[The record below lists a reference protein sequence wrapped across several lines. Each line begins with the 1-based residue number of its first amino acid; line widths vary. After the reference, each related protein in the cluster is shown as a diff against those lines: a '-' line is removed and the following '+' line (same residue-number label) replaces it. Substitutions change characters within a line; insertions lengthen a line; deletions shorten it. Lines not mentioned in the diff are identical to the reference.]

1 MNVTF
6 SDWELAKYPELAT
19 LHIGA
24 YEVLSI
30 LIVNVLP
37 FTSSEQKDKLLS
49 YLLFNPEAQAGITG
63 LILFALMGIVA
74 VGVVGWAIDIAR
86 KFKRLNHDDQKYI
99 FLELHPLHNQEQ
111 KVLSTTELFK
121 VLHSTLGQ
129 QYVPYSL
136 EIVSSKREGIRYV
149 LRIPESDNKLV
160 QQVLK
165 SHIPYLKIIQS
176 IDYLEGISA
185 ESVCIHEFGLT
196 SEFPYPLSVP
206 EMLDIQDPIS
216 YMASSLGGLKDGEM
230 VALQYVIQT
239 LTPKEQKVRAELLSR
254 IVNDEP
260 VFKQIQATKKRT
272 LGNTVIVWAFRILL
286 FIPFPWLVVAY
297 YLIKP
302 FIQKRTVMYTMG
314 QQELVSRIKYK
325 LEQPLY
331 NVAIR
336 AIISGVSEKT
346 KQEKLKGLHAAFS
359 SFDNSFQAIKPV
371 SQTIL
376 HYVSIFQKLQLL
388 STQKRRFITGN
399 SSTLSTVELAA
410 LYHFPN
416 YKSGTVEDLVTTH
429 SKDLPLPLSVKNT
442 NFDVIFAK
450 SETSE
455 SDIPIGLTDE
465 DRSRHVYILG
475 QTGSG
480 KSTIIYH
487 MAKDD
492 IQKGRGVAII
502 DPHGDLAEDLL
513 ATVPENRI
521 QDCVYLNPF
530 DVRFPI
536 GINILELTPG
546 LKEDELEQ
554 EKELVCEGVISVF
567 RRVFSNDE
575 KTNAHRIEY
584 ILRNAIY
591 TTFTI
596 PDATIFTV
604 YELLNNPKFQKSVTK
619 NLQDQNLKDF
629 WKNEF
634 EKAGNYQI
642 VKMVSG
648 VTAKIGRFL
657 FSPSAKRM
665 LEQPRSTINFGEILD
680 DNKILICN
688 LSEGK
693 VGEDTSQLLGTT
705 ILAKLQQAAMRRA
718 MTKASKRQPF
728 YIFVDEF
735 QNFATSSFTK
745 LLSGG
750 RKFGLRMTIA
760 QQTTAQQEDQN
771 VTNIILANTGAV
783 ICFRTA
789 SPIDAQLM
797 ADQFQPYLG
806 KSDINNL
813 PRYHFYMRLAAVE
826 PEEPFSGITLPI
838 EADNRVEFIDR
849 IIATSRANYASEFK
863 ISEQKT
869 TRSNTTSKVAKQ
881 KPPES
886 DINTLV

>member
-6 SDWELAKYPELAT
+6 PDWALAKYPELAT

-24 YEVLSI
+24 YETVSI
-30 LIVNVLP
+30 FIVNVLP
-37 FTSSEQKDKLLS
+37 FTSPVQKDKLLS
-49 YLLFNPEAQAGITG
+49 YLLFNPAAQANITF
-63 LILFALMGIVA
+63 LILIALVGIA
-74 VGVVGWAIDIAR
+74 VTGVVVWVLGMAR
-86 KFKRLNHDDQKYI
+86 KFKQLTQDDQKYVL
-99 FLELHPLHNQEQ
+99 LELHPLHTQEQ
-111 KVLSTTELFK
+111 KLLSTTELFT

-129 QYVPYSL
+129 QSVPYSL

-165 SHIPYLKIIQS
+165 SHVPHLKIIQAK
-176 IDYLEGISA
+176 DYLEGISA
-185 ESVCIHEFGLT
+185 ESARIHEFGLT
-196 SEFPYPLSVP
+196 TEFPYPLSTP
-206 EMLDIQDPIS
+206 EGFDVQDPIS
-216 YMASSLGGLKDGEM
+216 YLASSLGGLKNGEM
-230 VALQYVIQT
+230 VVLQYVIQP
-239 LTPKEQKVRAELLSR
+239 LTPKEQKVQVDLLSR

-260 VFKQIQATKKRT
+260 VFTQIQATRKKS
-272 LGNTVIVWAFRILL
+272 LGNTIAVWTLRILL
-286 FIPFPWLVVAY
+286 FIPFPWLVMAY

-302 FIQKRTVMYTMG
+302 FIKKCTVVYTMG
-314 QQELVSRIKYK
+314 QQELISSIKSK

-331 NVAIR
+331 TVAIR
-336 AIISGVSEKT
+336 AIIQGTSEKT
-346 KQEKLKGLHAAFS
+346 QQEKLTGLTAAFS
-359 SFDNSFQAIKPV
+359 SFDNSFQALKPV
-371 SQTIL
+371 NQTIL
-376 HYVSIFQKLQLL
+376 QNLSPFKKLQLL
-388 STQKRRFITGN
+388 RTQKRSFITSYRN
-399 SSTLSTVELAA
+399 TLSTVELAA

-416 YKSGTVEDLVTTH
+416 NQSGTVEDLVTTH

-442 NFDVIFAK
+442 EFDVIFAK
-450 SETSE
+450 SETGE
-455 SDIPIGLTDE
+455 SDLPIGLTDE

-480 KSTIIYH
+480 KSTIMYH
-487 MAKDD
+487 MSKDD

-513 ATVPENRI
+513 ATVPESRI

-680 DNKILICN
+680 DHKILICN

-718 MTKASKRQPF
+718 LTKASKRQPF

-771 VTNIILANTGAV
+771 VTNIILANTGTV

-789 SPIDAQLM
+789 SPIDSQLM

-806 KSDINNL
+806 KSDISNL
-813 PRYHFYMRLAAVE
+813 PRYHFYMRLAAVK

-838 EADNRVEFIDR
+838 EADTRAEYIDR
-849 IIATSRANYASEFK
+849 IIAASRVNYAKEYTLPEPKS
-863 ISEQKT
+863 